1 MNVAPDVGLFMWKVE
16 RWLMP
21 VEEKA
26 PDAKRRIP
34 VRAVVTGLLAG
45 LVAAEVLPVRLA
57 EALAGLA
64 SALFG

>member
-1 MNVAPDVGLFMWKVE
+1 
-16 RWLMP
+16 MP

-34 VRAVVTGLLAG
+34 VRAVLTALVAG
-45 LVAAEVLPVRLA
+45 LVAAEVLPVDVGQ
-57 EALAGLA
+57 ALAGLA